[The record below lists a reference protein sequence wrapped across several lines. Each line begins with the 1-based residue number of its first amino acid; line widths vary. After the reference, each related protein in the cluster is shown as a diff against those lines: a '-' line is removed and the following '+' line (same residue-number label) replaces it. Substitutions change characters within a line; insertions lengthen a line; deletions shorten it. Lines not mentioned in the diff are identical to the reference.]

1 MIISN
6 FLFLKFFLN
15 LSKLL
20 LFAVSQFKN
29 VILFDLYLNLKFLSR
44 PYICAFLKYLA
55 KEAKDAPSHVPISKK
70 LNFFSRR
77 CLKFFS

>member
-44 PYICAFLKYLA
+44 PYICALLKYLA
-55 KEAKDAPSHVPISKK
+55 KTVALFSKNYAAKLFPG
-70 LNFFSRR
+70 FS
-77 CLKFFS
+77 LIVLAK